1 MKKTI
6 NARIIV
12 KPEVVEQFLALAK
25 TMVEKSNLEQGCL
38 VYKLYQEVGNPSGFI
53 FYEVYENQDAV
64 NIHNSSLHFKIFI
77 EQISELASDKPQVDV
92 F

>member
-1 MKKTI
+1 MTKVI

-12 KPEVVEQFLALAK
+12 KSEAIEQFFALAK
-25 TMVEKSNLEQGCL
+25 TMVEKSNSEQGCL
-38 VYKLYQEVGNPSGFI
+38 IYKLYQEVGNPQSFI

-64 NIHNSSLHFKIFI
+64 NIHNSSPYFKTFI
-77 EQISELASDKPQVDV
+77 EQISELASDKPQADV